1 MTNGI
6 ERRTKVFYMIISVLI
21 SIGLWAYVSYI
32 EDDTVTGVRF
42 SGIKINFT
50 NEELVNDNNLVIT
63 DIDIDSVD
71 LTYSGR
77 YNTLMRMSSSD
88 ITATVDL
95 SKILNSS
102 TAAGVYTIPIDIA
115 YNSSSINTNNITIT
129 SYSSRYVSVTVE
141 KMSKRNI
148 SVRAFFQGQV
158 ADGYMADQP
167 KASEDTITV
176 YGSQDTL
183 SSIDYASVTLS
194 RDNISRSVSELVDV
208 VLIDQNGDVMDTSG
222 LQLSADE
229 LTVSVTV
236 TMRKEIALEI
246 NLVESNS
253 ATSANTK
260 VDISP
265 SSIEVSGDPD
275 VLEALNSITLGTID
289 LSSFVSTFKDTYQIT
304 IPNDVSNLSG
314 ITSATVNVEVYNVES
329 TRLSVNNVSAINT
342 DGFVY
347 VSLITQSMDVT
358 VRGESSDVKK
368 VTAENIRIVAD
379 LSDIDRS
386 TTGTIAVPAKVYIDG
401 YTNLDAI
408 GDYTLG
414 VVISNTVPEQ
424 ETEEENIDTEADL
437 S

>member
-6 ERRTKVFYMIISVLI
+6 ERRTKLLYLIISVLI
-21 SIGLWAYVSYI
+21 SIALWAYVSYI

-42 SGIKINFT
+42 SGIKINFM
-50 NEELVNDNNLVIT
+50 NEEIVNDNNLVIT

-77 YNTLMRMSSSD
+77 YNTLVRMTSSD

-95 SKILNSS
+95 SEILNTS
-102 TAAGVYTIPIDIA
+102 TAAGVYTIPINIG
-115 YNSSSINTNNITIT
+115 YNSSSISTNNITIT
-129 SYSSRYVSVTVE
+129 NYSRRYVSVTVE

-148 SVRAFFQGQV
+148 SVRAFYQGQV
-158 ADGYMADQP
+158 ADGYIAGEP

-194 RDNISRSVSELVDV
+194 RDNISRSVSELADV
-208 VLIDQNGDVMDTSG
+208 VLIDQNGDVMDTTG

-229 LTVSVTV
+229 LTVSITV
-236 TMRKEIALEI
+236 TMHKVIALEV

-265 SSIEVSGDPD
+265 SSVEVSGDPD
-275 VLEALNSITLGTID
+275 VLETLNSITLGTID

-304 IPNDVSNLSG
+304 IPNDVNNLSG
-314 ITSATVNVEVYNVES
+314 ITSATVNVEVYNMES
-329 TRLSVNNVSAINT
+329 TRLSVSNVSAINT
-342 DGFVY
+342 DGFTY

-358 VRGESSDVKK
+358 VRGEESDIES

-379 LSDIDRS
+379 LADIDRS
-386 TTGTIAVPAKVYIDG
+386 TTGTIAAQAKVYIDG
-401 YTNLDAI
+401 YTGLDAI

-414 VVISNTVPEQ
+414 IVISNTVPEQ
-424 ETEEENIDTEADL
+424 ETIAEEGDIAANTD
-437 S
+437 